1 MAMADVQDPEAPA
14 KPKRTRKKAEPKPVV
29 AETNGRTPMSDD
41 HKAALAAGREQGRAV
56 KNYIE
61 ALTSHKPKRGRKR
74 TAESIQRRLA
84 TIDETYDS
92 ADALTR
98 LHMAQEKLDLEAELA
113 TQDEGFDL
121 SELEDAF
128 VDVAA
133 DYSARKGLSKAAWRE
148 IGVPPA
154 VLTRAGIR

>member
-29 AETNGRTPMSDD
+29 EANGRAMSDE
-41 HKAALAAGREQGRAV
+41 HKAALDAGRKQGRAV

-61 ALTSHKPKRGRKR
+61 ALTNHKPKRGRKR
-74 TAESIQRRLA
+74 TAATIERRLA
-84 TIDETYDS
+84 TIEETYGH

-113 TQDEGFDL
+113 SQDEGFDL
-121 SELEDAF
+121 SELEEAF
-128 VDVAA
+128 VAVAA
-133 DYSARKGLSKAAWRE
+133 EYSDRKGFSKAAWRA

-154 VLTRAGIR
+154 VLARAGIK